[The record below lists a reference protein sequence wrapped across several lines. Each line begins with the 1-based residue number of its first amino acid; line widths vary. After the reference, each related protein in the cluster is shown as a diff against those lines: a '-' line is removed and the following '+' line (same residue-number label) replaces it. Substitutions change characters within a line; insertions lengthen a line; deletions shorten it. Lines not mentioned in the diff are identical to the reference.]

1 MLKEKN
7 VIVLKD
13 NQYTWSNPEYYKRLD
28 EIHFVSPD
36 CETFTEDYLE
46 EKLKE
51 TFLYKDLTNEDAE
64 VETGSEIRDKYTL
77 TEVTEFEFNSVVM
90 DRIITQEK
98 ALAEA
103 RTVLEKTRR
112 LFGVA

>member
-7 VIVLKD
+7 VVALKD
-13 NQYTWSNPEYYKRLD
+13 NQYSWSNTDYYKRLD
-28 EIHFVSPD
+28 ESTFVSPD
-36 CETFTEDYLE
+36 CDTITEAELE

-51 TFLYKDLTNEDAE
+51 KFIHKESDEKDLKT
-64 VETGSEIRDKYTL
+64 ETRVKYTL
-77 TEVTEFEFNSVVM
+77 VDSTEFEFNSVVM
-90 DRIITQEK
+90 DNIINQEK

-112 LFGVA
+112 MFGVA